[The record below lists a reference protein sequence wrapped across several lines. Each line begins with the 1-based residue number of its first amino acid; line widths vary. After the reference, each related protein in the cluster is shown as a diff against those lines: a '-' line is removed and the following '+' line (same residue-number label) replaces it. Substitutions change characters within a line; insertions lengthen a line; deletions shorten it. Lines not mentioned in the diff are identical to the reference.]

1 MANMLLKVC
10 EDVLKIKDEE
20 VEEMREVIRGQ
31 KEYFH
36 PLKYAT
42 AQWQHD
48 LGEHNEKVLNKV
60 LELKALIESGA
71 NLEKKGAR

>member
-10 EDVLKIKDEE
+10 KDVLKIKDEE
-20 VEEMREVIRGQ
+20 VEEMREVIKGQ
-31 KEYFH
+31 KEYSH
-36 PLKYAT
+36 PFKNAT
-42 AQWQHD
+42 AKWQHE

-71 NLEKKGAR
+71 ELAQKGAK